1 MNHWYWMEGL
11 RSKEELEQL
20 IAEEGS
26 AVRVAKRVGCSRQTV
41 SKAMKKY
48 GLCRGDFGASKEA
61 RRRLSLR

>member
-48 GLCRGDFGASKEA
+48 GVCRRGFVASEEVC
-61 RRRLSLR
+61 RRFYLR

>member
-48 GLCRGDFGASKEA
+48 GVCRRGFVASEEVC
-61 RRRLSLR
+61 RRLYLR

>member
-48 GLCRGDFGASKEA
+48 GLCRGDFVASEEVC
-61 RRRLSLR
+61 RRLSLR

>member
-1 MNHWYWMEGL
+1 MEGL

-26 AVRVAKRVGCSRQTV
+26 AVRVARRVGCSRQTV
-41 SKAMKKY
+41 SKAMKMY
-48 GLCRGDFGASKEA
+48 GLCRRGFVASEEA

>member
-11 RSKEELEQL
+11 RSKEELEWL
-20 IAEEGS
+20 ISEEGS

-48 GLCRGDFGASKEA
+48 GLCRRGFVASEEVC
-61 RRRLSLR
+61 RRLSLR